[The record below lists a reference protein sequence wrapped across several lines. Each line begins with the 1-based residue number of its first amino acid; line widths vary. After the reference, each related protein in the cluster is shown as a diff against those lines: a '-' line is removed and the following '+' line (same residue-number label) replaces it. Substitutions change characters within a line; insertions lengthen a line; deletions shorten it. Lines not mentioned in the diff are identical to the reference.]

1 MVFAKML
8 FETGKIE
15 DVNYQIYLRWFDAFS
30 DECPV
35 SQIVYVRTDPNLC
48 HERITK
54 RSRTGEDCIPLG
66 YLKECH
72 KYHED
77 MLDKSSKDCVCTD
90 QLILNGNVDIFET
103 EGALGD
109 MIDQVT
115 RYIACSSSSVPAS
128 PSTVEV

>member
-1 MVFAKML
+1 ML
-8 FETGKIE
+8 FESGKIE
-15 DVNYQIYLRWFDAFS
+15 DVNYQIYLKWFNTFA

-35 SQIVYVRTDPNLC
+35 SQIVYVRTDPTLC

-54 RSRTGEDCIPLG
+54 RSRTGEDCIPFS
-66 YLKECH
+66 YLNECH

-90 QLILNGNVDIFET
+90 QLILNGNIDIFEA
-103 EGALGD
+103 EGALED

-115 RYIACSSSSVPAS
+115 RYIGRSSAPVS
-128 PSTVEV
+128 PSVV